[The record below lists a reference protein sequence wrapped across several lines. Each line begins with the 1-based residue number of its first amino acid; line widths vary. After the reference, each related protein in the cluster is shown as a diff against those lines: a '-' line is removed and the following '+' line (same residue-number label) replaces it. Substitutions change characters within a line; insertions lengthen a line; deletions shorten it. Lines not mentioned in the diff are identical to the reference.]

1 MSRDHAARRGLPTP
15 GVAMP
20 ADRRFHRADGSAGRR
35 RRYGRLTTRLV
46 RWGVVTLVA
55 AGICAWLGTLVL
67 HSELLRIR
75 RLVVRGNAHLS
86 TGDIESILDGIH
98 RENLLQADL
107 PAYRQRLLDSPW
119 VADVRLSR
127 VLPATLDI
135 TVVERVPMAVARQGD
150 RLFLVDDSGVIIDDY
165 GPEYAQFDLPVVDG
179 LLVASKAGTPAVPT
193 DRARLADDLL
203 TSLGA
208 RPDLRKRVSQ
218 IDVSNARD
226 AVVLFDDDPAWLHLG
241 DARFVERLQ
250 NYIDLRPRLIERFRD
265 IDYVDLR
272 FDERVYLRG
281 PAKTV
286 VARH

>member
-1 MSRDHAARRGLPTP
+1 MSRGQVARRGLPTP
-15 GVAMP
+15 GVAVP
-20 ADRRFHRADGSAGRR
+20 ADRRFHRADGAGGRR
-35 RRYGRLTTRLV
+35 RRYSRTAMRLL
-46 RWGVVTLVA
+46 RWGAVALVV
-55 AGICAWLGTLVL
+55 AGVFAWLGTLVL

-75 RLVVRGNAHLS
+75 RLVVRGNVHLS
-86 TGDIESILDGIH
+86 AGDVESMLDGIH

-150 RLFLVDDSGVIIDDY
+150 HLFLVDDNGVIIDDY
-165 GPEYAQFDLPVVDG
+165 GPAYVQFDLPVVDG
-179 LLVASKAGTPAVPT
+179 LLVASKTGTAAVAA

-203 TSLGA
+203 TALDA

-218 IDVSNARD
+218 IDVSDARD

-286 VARH
+286 AARH

>member
-1 MSRDHAARRGLPTP
+1 MSRGQVARRGLPTP
-15 GVAMP
+15 GVAVP
-20 ADRRFHRADGSAGRR
+20 ADRRFHRADAAGRR
-35 RRYGRLTTRLV
+35 RRYGRTATRVL
-46 RWGVVTLVA
+46 RWGAAALAVA
-55 AGICAWLGTLVL
+55 GVCAWLGTIVL

-75 RLVVRGNAHLS
+75 RLVVHGNVHLS
-86 TGDIESILDGIH
+86 AGDVDSILDGIH

-127 VLPATLDI
+127 VLPATLDV

-150 RLFLVDDSGVIIDDY
+150 RLFLVDDSGAIIDDY

-179 LLVASKAGTPAVPT
+179 LLVASKGATPTVPA

-203 TSLGA
+203 MSLSA

-226 AVVLFDDDPAWLHLG
+226 AIVLFDDDPAWLHLG

-281 PAKTV
+281 PAKA
-286 VARH
+286 VAAKH

>member
-1 MSRDHAARRGLPTP
+1 MSRGQTARRGLPTP

-20 ADRRFHRADGSAGRR
+20 ADRRFHRAEGSVGRR
-35 RRYGRLTTRLV
+35 RRYGRTATRV
-46 RWGVVTLVA
+46 ARWGLGALVV
-55 AGICAWLGTLVL
+55 AGLCAWLGALVL

-75 RLVVRGNAHLS
+75 RLVVHGSVHLA

-107 PAYRQRLLDSPW
+107 TAYRQRLLDSPW

-127 VLPATLDI
+127 VLPATLDLTI
-135 TVVERVPMAVARQGD
+135 VERVPMAVARQGD

-179 LLVASKAGTPAVPT
+179 LLVESKAGAPAVPAA
-193 DRARLADDLL
+193 RARLADDLL
-203 TSLGA
+203 TALGA

-218 IDVSNARD
+218 IDVSDARD

-241 DARFVERLQ
+241 DTRFVERLQ
-250 NYIDLRPRLIERFRD
+250 NYIDLRPRLVERFRD

-286 VARH
+286 AARH

>member
-1 MSRDHAARRGLPTP
+1 MSRGQVARRGLPTP
-15 GVAMP
+15 GIAVP
-20 ADRRFHRADGSAGRR
+20 ADRRFHRADGSGSRR
-35 RRYGRLTTRLV
+35 RRYSRTAMRLL
-46 RWGVVTLVA
+46 RWGAVALVV
-55 AGICAWLGTLVL
+55 AGVCAWLGTLVL

-75 RLVVRGNAHLS
+75 RLAVRGNVHLS
-86 TGDIESILDGIH
+86 AGDVESILDGIH

-150 RLFLVDDSGVIIDDY
+150 RLFLVDDGGVIIDDY

-179 LLVASKAGTPAVPT
+179 LLVASKPGAPAAPAE
-193 DRARLADDLL
+193 RARLANDLL
-203 TSLGA
+203 TALGA
-208 RPDLRKRVSQ
+208 RPDVRKRVSQ

-265 IDYVDLR
+265 NDYVDLR

-286 VARH
+286 AAKH